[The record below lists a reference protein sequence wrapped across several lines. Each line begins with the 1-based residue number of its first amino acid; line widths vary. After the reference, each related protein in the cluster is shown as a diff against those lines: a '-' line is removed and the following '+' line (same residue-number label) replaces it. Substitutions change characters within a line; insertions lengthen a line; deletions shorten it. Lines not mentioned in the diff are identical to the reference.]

1 MIRDKKITFRVSES
15 EYKEIKEKKSSF
27 ETMSDYIRRVLL
39 E

>member
-15 EYKEIKEKKSSF
+15 EYKEIREKKGGF
-27 ETMSDYIRRVLL
+27 ETLSEYIRRILL